1 MTVYLDG
8 PVRPALGRAVRRESE
23 PWLPWLIGRYAAT
36 AEPVTDLESL
46 TGHLQRRRLLTL
58 SVLAKYSW
66 DVVIV
71 EDADSRSTEDTLALV
86 SRHSR
91 KRGLPGRPGK
101 RPPVQFPPKSLTI
114 MTVRTHRMGRFR
126 ANRTAQRHDRRGTGV
141 VTRAARRSAVAN
153 SGTASKAARRPARR
167 SARSTGFAVS
177 ATSRAVVIARPRSQP
192 IEVARS

>member
-1 MTVYLDG
+1 MLPFIPSLLAWGHDARAVSTFVRDLTHVLRGVRLVTVYLDG

-86 SRHSR
+86 SRHS
-91 KRGLPGRPGK
+91 GSAVCPAAQASG
-101 RPPVQFPPKSLTI
+101 
-114 MTVRTHRMGRFR
+114 HRFSS
-126 ANRTAQRHDRRGTGV
+126 
-141 VTRAARRSAVAN
+141 RRS
-153 SGTASKAARRPARR
+153 P
-167 SARSTGFAVS
+167 
-177 ATSRAVVIARPRSQP
+177 
-192 IEVARS
+192 